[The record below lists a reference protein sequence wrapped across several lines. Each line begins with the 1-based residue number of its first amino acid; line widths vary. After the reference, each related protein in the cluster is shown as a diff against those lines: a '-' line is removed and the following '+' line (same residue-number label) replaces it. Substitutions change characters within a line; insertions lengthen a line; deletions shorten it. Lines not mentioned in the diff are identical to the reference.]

1 MFVTEHLDKSKHPL
15 FSYEIVPPPR
25 GKSVDN
31 ILHIVEQI
39 LPYDPPFI
47 DVTAHSAEAY
57 YEELSDGTIKRHI
70 RKKRPGTISICGI
83 IQNRYK
89 IDTVPHLLCRG
100 FTQEETED
108 ACIELNFLGIH
119 NFLAIRGDETN
130 YIAPAKGSNTVNVY
144 ASELVEQLIDLKKGT
159 FLEKIADSSPIDMC
173 IGVAGYPEKHVEC
186 PNTKTDISYLKRKV
200 DKGADYIVTQMFF
213 DNSSFFE
220 FVKQCRQA
228 GITVPIL
235 PGLKVL
241 NNAKQLTSLA
251 KFFNISI
258 PDELVDEV
266 NSSDKHARE
275 IGVNWATKQCQ
286 ELLNGGVECIH
297 FYIMNDA
304 KSVTKVIENL

>member
-1 MFVTEHLDKSKHPL
+1 MYVTEHLDKAKKPL

-57 YEELSDGTIKRHI
+57 YEELSDGTIKRHV

-83 IQNRYK
+83 IQNRYR

-100 FTQEETED
+100 FSQEETED

-130 YIAPAKGSNTVNVY
+130 YMPPAKGSNTANVF
-144 ASELVEQLIDLKKGT
+144 ASELVEQLIDLKRGT
-159 FLEKIADSSPIDMC
+159 FLEKIANSAPIDMC

-186 PNTKTDISYLKRKV
+186 PNTKTDISYLKSKV

-220 FVKQCRQA
+220 FVEQCRQA

-241 NNAKQLTSLA
+241 NSAKQLTSLA
-251 KFFNISI
+251 KNFNISI

-266 NSSDKHARE
+266 TSSDMHARE

-286 ELLNGGVECIH
+286 ELLDGGVECIH

-304 KSVTKVIENL
+304 KSVIKVIREL